1 MTLFAFIYL
10 VGALVSMGCVVYCL
24 KTQMMVLTFLPKFA
38 LIIIAFCAAVT
49 IALSWVGVGVTYL
62 TFYTNND

>member
-24 KTQMMVLTFLPKFA
+24 KTQMVLTSLPKFA
-38 LIIIAFCAAVT
+38 LIIIAACAAITV
-49 IALSWVGVGVTYL
+49 ALSWVGVGVTYL

>member
-24 KTQMMVLTFLPKFA
+24 KTQMVLTFLPKVA
-38 LIIIAFCAAVT
+38 LIIIAICAAVT

>member
-1 MTLFAFIYL
+1 MILFAFIYL

-24 KTQMMVLTFLPKFA
+24 KTQMVLTFLPKFA
-38 LIIIAFCAAVT
+38 LIIIAICAAVT

>member
-1 MTLFAFIYL
+1 MVLASL
-10 VGALVSMGCVVYCL
+10 SKVALV
-24 KTQMMVLTFLPKFA
+24 
-38 LIIIAFCAAVT
+38 IIAFCAAVT

>member
-1 MTLFAFIYL
+1 
-10 VGALVSMGCVVYCL
+10 MGCVVYCL
-24 KTQMMVLTFLPKFA
+24 KTQMVLTFLPKYA
-38 LIIIAFCAAVT
+38 LVIIAFCAAVT